1 MLDRIAEMARQGKKL
16 REIAEAVGLH
26 ESTVSRKLAGLPDP
40 VQRGNGRSPRL
51 VGLAVMKKYVTP
63 WGAMTDIA
71 ARLTDDQLVW
81 LMNQVP
87 EGATVADVLTALVVD
102 AYHEEKGD
110 E

>member
-1 MLDRIAEMARQGKKL
+1 MLDRIEKMARQGKKL
-16 REIAEAVGLH
+16 REIAKAVGLH
-26 ESTVSRKLAGLPDP
+26 ESNVSRKLAGMPAHD
-40 VQRGNGRSPRL
+40 RSPRL

-71 ARLTDDQLVW
+71 ATLTDDQLVW

-87 EGATVADVLTALVVD
+87 GGGTVSDVLYALVVD
-102 AYHEEKGD
+102 AYFEERGD

>member
-1 MLDRIAEMARQGKKL
+1 MLDRIEEMARQGKKL
-16 REIAEAVGLH
+16 REIAEAVGMH
-26 ESTVSRKLAGLPDP
+26 ESTVSRKLAGMPSRDK
-40 VQRGNGRSPRL
+40 SPRL

-87 EGATVADVLTALVVD
+87 PGGTVADVLTALVVD
-102 AYHEEKGD
+102 AHHEEKGD